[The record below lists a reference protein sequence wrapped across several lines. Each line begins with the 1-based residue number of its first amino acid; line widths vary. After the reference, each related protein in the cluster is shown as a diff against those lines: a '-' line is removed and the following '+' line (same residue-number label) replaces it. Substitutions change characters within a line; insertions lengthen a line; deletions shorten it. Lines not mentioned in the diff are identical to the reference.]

1 MICSHIFTLVNALQV
16 KTLAQMFHLLSFW
29 IDNPNPDDPSS
40 RHEIPKNRQM
50 KKLSSFVDKMAE
62 KARMRRARHKGGNI
76 PSRMHK
82 VNVEF
87 YESEEEA

>member
-1 MICSHIFTLVNALQV
+1 MC
-16 KTLAQMFHLLSFW
+16 HLLTFW

-40 RHEIPKNRQM
+40 RHEIPKNRQT
-50 KKLSSFVDKMAE
+50 KKLTSFVDKMAE

-87 YESEEEA
+87 YESDEEALESGNSEVKTEK